1 MYVESNYD
9 NSLSASKDISG
20 IGGVYPL
27 TSLVE
32 PTVKAVC
39 AKVDDKANI
48 VEKTATMHTG
58 ELVYFSDSDQLAV
71 YNGTKFM
78 TLNTSSSS
86 GLTKEQIQ
94 DIGLDYLT
102 FSPNSSSKVLNKV
115 MTTSDGKIHVL

>member
-71 YNGTKFM
+71 YNGSKFM

-86 GLTKEQIQ
+86 GLTKE
-94 DIGLDYLT
+94 
-102 FSPNSSSKVLNKV
+102 
-115 MTTSDGKIHVL
+115 